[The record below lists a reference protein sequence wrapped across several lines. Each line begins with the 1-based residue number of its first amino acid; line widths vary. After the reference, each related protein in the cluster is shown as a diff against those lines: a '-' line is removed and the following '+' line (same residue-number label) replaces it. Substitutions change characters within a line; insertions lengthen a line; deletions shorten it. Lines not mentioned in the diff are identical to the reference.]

1 MRLPMSRDPRRIT
14 AGSRIPGN
22 RGDTRGH
29 RKDMTLA
36 GAEFTRTLKKPRG
49 DARTGLSHG
58 SGPCDW
64 FFGPRSPSH
73 NGLTAK
79 LTANFAN

>member
-29 RKDMTLA
+29 RKDMTPA
-36 GAEFTRTLKKPRG
+36 GAEG
-49 DARTGLSHG
+49 TGV
-58 SGPCDW
+58 SGNPVNVYSVN
-64 FFGPRSPSH
+64 GP
-73 NGLTAK
+73 GM
-79 LTANFAN
+79 